1 MSRLLNRL
9 MVGLTLLLALPLQA
23 APLSRDQVQQLLT
36 LSQVRQAHFEQEK
49 QVAGLSQPLK
59 ASGELLLVRDLGLW
73 WQQQKPFALTLTLTL
88 TPQRMVQQMA
98 DQPATVIDSPQLLEF
113 SQMLLALFGSDEVTL
128 SRYFKVDFQSTEAGW
143 QLLLVPTLTPLDKVF
158 ASLTL
163 SGQGQ
168 LDELVIADKQGDS
181 TRIRFSAWQERSLPL
196 TPEEQARFAAH

>member
-1 MSRLLNRL
+1 MKPLLNRV

-36 LSQVRQAHFEQEK
+36 LSQARQAHFEQEK

-98 DQPATVIDSPQLLEF
+98 GQPATVIDSPQLLEF
-113 SQMLLALFGSDEVTL
+113 SQMLLALFGSDEATL
-128 SRYFKVDFQSTEAGW
+128 SRYFKIDFQSTEAGW

-168 LDELVIADKQGDS
+168 LDQLIIADKQGDS

>member
-1 MSRLLNRL
+1 MTPLLNRL
-9 MVGLTLLLALPLQA
+9 MVGLVLLLAWPLQA
-23 APLSRDQVQQLLT
+23 APLTRDQVQQLLT
-36 LSQVRQAHFEQEK
+36 LSPARQAHFEQEK

-73 WQQQKPFALTLTLTL
+73 WQQQKPFALTLTLT
-88 TPQRMVQQMA
+88 PQRMVQQVA
-98 DQPATVIDSPQLLEF
+98 GQPATVIDSPQLLEF

-128 SRYFKVDFQSTEAGW
+128 SRYFSIDFQSSEAGW
-143 QLLLVPTLTPLDKVF
+143 QLMMVPTQAPLDKVF

-168 LDELVIADKQGDS
+168 LDQLLIADKQGDS
-181 TRIRFSAWQERSLPL
+181 TRIRFSAWQARSLPL

>member
-1 MSRLLNRL
+1 
-9 MVGLTLLLALPLQA
+9 MVGLVLLLAWPLQA
-23 APLSRDQVQQLLT
+23 APLTRDQVQQLLT
-36 LSQVRQAHFEQEK
+36 LSPARQARFEQEK

-73 WQQQKPFALTLTLTL
+73 WQQQKPFALTLTLM
-88 TPQRMVQQMA
+88 PQRMVQQVA
-98 DQPATVIDSPQLLEF
+98 GQPATVIDSPQVLEF
-113 SQMLLALFGSDEVTL
+113 SQMLLALAGSDEVTL
-128 SRYFKVDFQSTEAGW
+128 SRYFKIDFQSTEAGW

-168 LDELVIADKQGDS
+168 LDQLLIADKQGDS
-181 TRIRFSAWQERSLPL
+181 TRIRFSAWQARSLPL